1 MISFTPAAEE
11 QLKKAIVEGEL
22 VRIAVQGGGCSGMSY
37 ALTIIDEHP
46 DEEDLEIVL
55 EHVKIYIDPHS
66 SLILKETIIDYIVG
80 LSSSGFVFN
89 NAAANT
95 TCGCGMSFSY

>member
-1 MISFTPAAEE
+1 MISFTKAAEE
-11 QLKKAIVEGEL
+11 QLKKAIVEGEN

-37 ALTIIDEHP
+37 AMNIVEVDP

-55 EHVKIYIDPHS
+55 GHIKIHIDPHS
-66 SLILKETIIDYIVG
+66 AAILENTSIDYINT
-80 LSSSGFVFN
+80 LKTSGFVFN

-95 TCGCGMSFSY
+95 TCGCGMSFS

>member
-1 MISFTPAAEE
+1 MISFTKAAEE
-11 QLKKAIVEGEL
+11 QLKKAIVEGES

-37 ALTIIDEHP
+37 AMNIVEVDP

-55 EHVKIYIDPHS
+55 GHIKIHIDPHS
-66 SLILKETIIDYIVG
+66 AAILENTSIDYINT
-80 LSSSGFVFN
+80 LKTSGFVFN

-95 TCGCGMSFSY
+95 TCGCGMSFS

>member
-1 MISFTPAAEE
+1 MISFTTAAEE
-11 QLKKAIVEGEL
+11 QLKKVIVAGES

-37 ALTIIDEHP
+37 AMNIVEEDS

-55 EHVKIYIDPHS
+55 GHVKIHIDPHS
-66 SLILKETIIDYIVG
+66 AAILENTSIDYINT
-80 LSSSGFVFN
+80 LKTSGFVFN

-95 TCGCGMSFSY
+95 TCGCGMSFS